1 VPIEIMANK
10 KACNLKRILK
20 EFARIKPTAPAD
32 FISRTFI
39 TTYINENT
47 SNESFE
53 RLSWL
58 SVATACRNA
67 SEVPD
72 AKSNEGQH
80 FHNSILKQS

>member
-1 VPIEIMANK
+1 MNTAEYII
-10 KACNLKRILK
+10 LKIIFK

-67 SEVPD
+67 SEVPFI
-72 AKSNEGQH
+72 AKTMT
-80 FHNSILKQS
+80 